1 MALESQ
7 RAADCLDTDEFEESV
22 PFSNRTLFT
31 CKGLYELWN
40 LLEKEEKKLLIP
52 ITDYS
57 YVEIFYLND
66 SKVTYGSHDPNWN

>member
-7 RAADCLDTDEFEESV
+7 RAADRLDTDEFEESV

-40 LLEKEEKKLLIP
+40 LLKKEEKKLLIP